1 MPSGDQSRARRL
13 GRGAWCPDVQKQERG
28 RWGSSARCRRRV
40 LEPVRVLD
48 CHLDL
53 VLDPVEHAE
62 PAGVRNQAPQ
72 VSNQLRDGPLVAEVG
87 SGDREV
93 KLQLK

>member
-1 MPSGDQSRARRL
+1 MPTAGPRAR
-13 GRGAWCPDVQKQERG
+13 
-28 RWGSSARCRRRV
+28 
-40 LEPVRVLD
+40 RVLD

-53 VLDPVEHAE
+53 VLDPVEDAE

-93 KLQLK
+93 KLPLK